1 MKLIR
6 VIGGL
11 SAACVALV
19 LAGCGGG
26 AAAAAAPARGAI
38 VSVTPL
44 EQLDAPAA
52 AARLREFG
60 IDTARVA
67 HGVRAFRVEYHT
79 VDPTGAPTTASAL
92 VAVPQAPPDGPL
104 PIVSWQHGTTGYKA
118 EAASV
123 SAESSDRAAAY
134 AFAVA
139 GHVVS
144 APDYLGLGIGPGTHP
159 YDHHASAVTAS
170 IDALR
175 ATRSLPELGDH
186 ELDSRVLIS
195 GFSQGGPVT
204 MALARALQDGAEP
217 AFEVGAIAPIAGPYD
232 FGRMVGVAASG
243 GIAHASAYLAYLTVA
258 WNRLHHLY
266 STPAEAFQAPYDRTV
281 DALFDGAHPAR
292 EVMAGLPETPNEL
305 FTPAF
310 LDRLRHPSGA
320 LRDALHEAGATCDW
334 APAVPV
340 RIYHAAGDLDVPV
353 ANADFCRRALAER
366 GASVEV
372 VALGDMDHGDSMSV
386 ALPMVLDQFALVSGR

>member
-1 MKLIR
+1 
-6 VIGGL
+6 
-11 SAACVALV
+11 
-19 LAGCGGG
+19 
-26 AAAAAAPARGAI
+26 
-38 VSVTPL
+38 
-44 EQLDAPAA
+44 
-52 AARLREFG
+52 
-60 IDTARVA
+60 
-67 HGVRAFRVEYHT
+67 
-79 VDPTGAPTTASAL
+79 
-92 VAVPQAPPDGPL
+92 VAVPQAPADGPL

-123 SAESSDRAAAY
+123 SAESPDRAAAY
-134 AFAVA
+134 AFAAA
-139 GHVVS
+139 GHAVS
-144 APDYLGLGIGPGTHP
+144 APDYLGLGVGPGTHP

-175 ATRSLPELGDH
+175 AARSLPDLDDR
-186 ELDSRVLIS
+186 ELDGRVLIS

-232 FGRMVGVAASG
+232 FGRMVGVAAAG
-243 GIAHASAYLAYLTVA
+243 EIAHAAAYIAYLTVA

-266 STPAEAFQAPYDRTV
+266 ESPAEAFQPPYDRSV
-281 DALFDGAHPAR
+281 DALFDGNHPAR
-292 EVMAGLPETPNEL
+292 EVMAGLPETPSEL

-310 LDRLRHPSGA
+310 LDRLRHPSGV

-353 ANADFCRRALAER
+353 ENADFCRRALAER
-366 GASVEV
+366 GATVDIV
-372 VALGDMDHGDSMSV
+372 GLGDMDHGDSMAV
-386 ALPMVLDQFALVSGR
+386 ALPMVLDQFGLARG